1 MTWKRTL
8 KRIAVGFAALV
19 ALALIVGGVQ
29 IFRFGRAADAIS
41 DIQPLSVVAS
51 TDSAVLERGRHIVS
65 SIGGCTGCHGPALA
79 GGKPEEIGPIAVM
92 SPPNLTRGRGGVGGN
107 YTDGELARAIRHGVG
122 SDGRSLIFM
131 PTPEMN
137 WWPDDDLVAV
147 VSYLRTVP
155 PVDATTRPTV
165 VLPLGKVLHQF
176 GVMKLLS
183 AQMGSDDVPS
193 EPAPSPEPTARYGA
207 FLARGCA
214 GCHGETLGGGK
225 LPAAPASLPVPAN
238 LTPHATG
245 LGSWTQEQFVTVL
258 KTGVRPDGRKL
269 DPFMPVA
276 STRNMSAVEMDA
288 LWEYLRTVEPRE
300 FGSR

>member
-1 MTWKRTL
+1 MPRKRAL
-8 KRIAVGFAALV
+8 KRVAAGIVALV
-19 ALALIVGGVQ
+19 GVAAIGGGVQ
-29 IFRFGRAADAIS
+29 LFLFGRAAEALY
-41 DIQPLSVVAS
+41 DIQPLPVVAS
-51 TDSAVLERGRHIVS
+51 TDSAVLERGQHIVS

-79 GGKPEEIGPIAVM
+79 GGKPEKIGPMLVM
-92 SPPNLTRGRGGVGGN
+92 SPPNLTRGRGGIGDD
-107 YTDGELARAIRHGVG
+107 YTDGELARALRYGIG

-147 VSYLRTVP
+147 VSYLRAIP
-155 PVDATTRPTV
+155 PVDAPTEPTV
-165 VLPLGKVLHQF
+165 VFPLGRLLHQF

-183 AQMGSDDVPS
+183 AQMASGDSTS
-193 EPAPSPEPTARYGA
+193 EAAPAPEPTARYGA

-225 LPAAPASLPVPAN
+225 LPGAPATLPIPAN

-245 LGSWTQEQFVTVL
+245 LGSWSKAQFVTTL
-258 KTGVRPDGRKL
+258 KTGIRPDGRAL
-269 DPFMPVA
+269 DPFMPIA
-276 STRNMSAVEMDA
+276 STRMMNEVEVDA
-288 LWEYLRTVEPRE
+288 LWEYLRSVEPRA